1 MQNESHTCAG
11 EGVDPFLE
19 LDGLRALAGEGEID
33 LATLRAIR
41 LGAALCELRE
51 RGTRDFVAL
60 EAEILSDLC
69 VLRHQR
75 NDRAGACGLARACLE
90 LAPQHA
96 LARENL
102 ALIEAQPGSPAED
115 RTEDPL
121 ASLLNPWVR
130 QALDLAQREEGLS
143 GKDVIE
149 VGGAVPEEHAR
160 ATGAS
165 SWSGFYLGAERKCA
179 PGYEIRD
186 ADARKLPW
194 PDQSFDVAF
203 SSCAFEHIQEL
214 PRALKEI
221 ARVLRPGGAL
231 ILSVPLYM
239 RAWTFFDELVGHCR
253 RYEPADLEQLLAA
266 HGFVLAESAAYG
278 MQPSSTT
285 LLKLGMWW
293 LERFPVHA
301 MNVYNRVVMP
311 LALAF
316 QKRLEFAPGL
326 VRDPRVDEVVLVCRR
341 SAGIER

>member
-1 MQNESHTCAG
+1 MTLPEDPDAARRARAANRDFYDALWSAG
-11 EGVDPFLE
+11 YLVPPHRFNTWPELSELATTATTRLE
-19 LDGLRALAGEGEID
+19 VGPGLRPRLPVSGTHFVDVSGPALA
-33 LATLRAIR
+33 R
-41 LGAALCELRE
+41 LRE
-51 RGTRDFVAL
+51 RGGLATLGDVTAL
-60 EAEILSDLC
+60 PF
-69 VLRHQR
+69 R
-75 NDRAGACGLARACLE
+75 DRAFDLVCAFDIVE
-90 LAPQHA
+90 HV
-96 LARENL
+96 
-102 ALIEAQPGSPAED
+102 AED
-115 RTEDPL
+115 R
-121 ASLLNPWVR
+121 
-130 QALDLAQREEGLS
+130 
-143 GKDVIE
+143 
-149 VGGAVPEEHAR
+149 
-160 ATGAS
+160 
-165 SWSGFYLGAERKCA
+165 
-179 PGYEIRD
+179 
-186 ADARKLPW
+186 
-194 PDQSFDVAF
+194 
-203 SSCAFEHIQEL
+203 
-214 PRALKEI
+214 RALAEI
-221 ARVLRPGGAL
+221 ARVLRPDGAL

>member
-1 MQNESHTCAG
+1 MQPSVESIRVNQRFYDRLWTGVKLRPPPHFNTWPLLSRLAAAAPARLEIGAGMRPRVPIAGTYFAELSRPAAAALAARGGNATRADIAALPYRDAAFDLVCAFDIV
-11 EGVDPFLE
+11 EHVAEDR
-19 LDGLRALAGEGEID
+19 RALA
-33 LATLRAIR
+33 
-41 LGAALCELRE
+41 
-51 RGTRDFVAL
+51 
-60 EAEILSDLC
+60 
-69 VLRHQR
+69 
-75 NDRAGACGLARACLE
+75 
-90 LAPQHA
+90 
-96 LARENL
+96 
-102 ALIEAQPGSPAED
+102 
-115 RTEDPL
+115 
-121 ASLLNPWVR
+121 
-130 QALDLAQREEGLS
+130 
-143 GKDVIE
+143 
-149 VGGAVPEEHAR
+149 
-160 ATGAS
+160 
-165 SWSGFYLGAERKCA
+165 
-179 PGYEIRD
+179 
-186 ADARKLPW
+186 
-194 PDQSFDVAF
+194 
-203 SSCAFEHIQEL
+203 
-214 PRALKEI
+214 EI